1 MENPKITN
9 GPWFP
14 VEYCGYI
21 IVQDE
26 NNYGGLNVFDMDHF
40 PLANNNAVAASAT
53 HELIDA
59 LIESH
64 LTLQKIGEFDGVK
77 YKGSM
82 QEKMNIKALKKA
94 GCTE

>member
-1 MENPKITN
+1 MEKPKITN

-53 HELIDA
+53 HELIDQYYF
-59 LIESH
+59 LIGFVTSAIDRYYPED
-64 LTLQKIGEFDGVK
+64 ENAD
-77 YKGSM
+77 
-82 QEKMNIKALKKA
+82 
-94 GCTE
+94 